1 MTYFNNPNL
10 SMRQHNPLFSRGAG
24 RVVIQIPFD
33 DSIDASNAL
42 ECFFQMPTQV
52 AAIRSAKV
60 WVQLKSFRT
69 YNSAAASTAATH
81 DHTLLGFS
89 LDSATGSGGTGATG
103 GEAAH
108 THGNSG
114 NTGNQGATHTHDAS
128 SAETQNHTHAYST
141 ATAAGSSHT
150 HTGPSHTH
158 GQSGGGDL
166 VSSPGGVIG
175 ITGNGSHT
183 HTISLTSG
191 IFETAASG
199 TISLAVA
206 NDGTNYGAAVV
217 TGQSA
222 ITGLEIKEQ
231 LRSTSTTTDRRIK
244 ITATG
249 LMRVQVLLVLDL
261 KVAVLA

>member
-1 MTYFNNPNL
+1 MAFSGGFNL

-60 WVQLKSFRT
+60 WVQRKSFRT
-69 YNSAAASTAATH
+69 YNSAASATANTTHTH
-81 DHTLLGFS
+81 DVTMPYNS
-89 LDSATGSGGTGATG
+89 TTTTDTDNT

-114 NTGNQGATHTHDAS
+114 NTGNQSATHTHDAS
-128 SAETQNHTHAYST
+128 SAETQNHLHAYST
-141 ATAAGSSHT
+141 ATAAGASHS
-150 HTGPSHTH
+150 HPHSHGPSSEQFIIGTS
-158 GQSGGGDL
+158 GSSVVTSSGG
-166 VSSPGGVIG
+166 
-175 ITGNGSHT
+175 TSHA
-183 HTISLTSG
+183 HTITLTSG

-199 TISLAVA
+199 TVSLAVA
-206 NDGTNYGAAVV
+206 SDGINYGAAVTSGV
-217 TGQSA
+217 NS
-222 ITGLEIKEQ
+222 IDGLEIKEH
-231 LRSTSTTTDRRIK
+231 LRGAAGDRRIK